1 MRAKIRDRAPTI
13 LELNKIKGLT
23 ELDPNSEELNPKIGS
38 DGFSRINVIVFLFK
52 FD

>member
-13 LELNKIKGLT
+13 LELDKIKGLT
-23 ELDPNSEELNPKIGS
+23 ELDPNSEELNPKIS